1 MEVMADLVLNPS
13 FPEEELERQ
22 RRQRLDGILQ
32 ERNSPPSIAR
42 RVFRTVLF
50 GENHPF
56 GREVAGHEASVQAIS
71 RASLENFHRGY
82 WKPNHSALIFSGD
95 IDLDEAV
102 RLAED
107 VLGRW
112 QPGAIVATEMPLV
125 RPPEG
130 LRICLIDRHDAP
142 QSQIRF
148 GSIGPRR
155 KTEDLYAIELMNTV
169 LGGAFSSRLNLNL
182 REDKGYTYGASS
194 MFAYGRRLG
203 FWAAGAGVQ
212 TQFTCETLL
221 EFRKEIQQI
230 REEKMITAEE
240 LEMAKTNLTRGFAQR
255 FETLGRLVDQVVDV
269 VSFDLPL
276 EDIQQY
282 PQSMEQ
288 VSLEQA
294 REAAR
299 KYLTPDNAVVV
310 IVGDLEQIERPLHDL
325 NLGEVLIMDARGSRV
340 Q

>member
-1 MEVMADLVLNPS
+1 
-13 FPEEELERQ
+13 
-22 RRQRLDGILQ
+22 
-32 ERNSPPSIAR
+32 
-42 RVFRTVLF
+42 LF

-56 GREVAGHEASVQAIS
+56 GREVAGHEASVQAIT
-71 RASLENFHRGY
+71 RRSLENFYRGY
-82 WKPNHSALIFSGD
+82 WKPNHSALIFAGD
-95 IDLDEAV
+95 VDLEEAV

-107 VLGRW
+107 ALGRW
-112 QPGAIVATEMPLV
+112 QASTVVATEMPLV
-125 RPPEG
+125 QPPAN
-130 LRICLIDRHDAP
+130 LQIYLIDRHDAP
-142 QSQIRF
+142 QSQVRF

-155 KTEDLYAIELMNTV
+155 SNEDLYAIELMNTV

-212 TQFTCETLL
+212 TQFTRETLL
-221 EFRKEIQQI
+221 EFRKEVEQI
-230 REEKMITAEE
+230 REERMITEGE
-240 LEMAKTNLTRGFAQR
+240 LEVAKTNLIRGFAQR

-276 EDIQQY
+276 EDIQEY
-282 PQSMEQ
+282 PQSVAH

-294 REAAR
+294 RKAAR
-299 KYLTPDNAVVV
+299 RYLTPDNAVAV
-310 IVGDLEQIERPLHDL
+310 IVGDLKQIEQPIRDL
-325 NLGEVLIMDARGSRV
+325 NLSEVSIMNARGERV

>member
-1 MEVMADLVLNPS
+1 
-13 FPEEELERQ
+13 
-22 RRQRLDGILQ
+22 
-32 ERNSPPSIAR
+32 
-42 RVFRTVLF
+42 
-50 GENHPF
+50 
-56 GREVAGHEASVQAIS
+56 
-71 RASLENFHRGY
+71 
-82 WKPNHSALIFSGD
+82 LIFAGA

-102 RLAED
+102 RLSED
-107 VLGRW
+107 VLGCW
-112 QPGAIVATEMPLV
+112 QQGAIVAAEMALV
-125 RPPEG
+125 QPPAG

-148 GSIGPRR
+148 GSVGPPR

-212 TQFTCETLL
+212 TQFTRETLL

-230 REEKMITAEE
+230 RGERVITPEE

-294 REAAR
+294 REAAG
-299 KYLTPDNAVVV
+299 KYLTPDNAVAV
-310 IVGDLEQIERPLHDL
+310 IVGDLKQIEQPIRDL
-325 NLGEVLIMDARGSRV
+325 NLGELFIMDVRGNPA
-340 Q
+340 

>member
-1 MEVMADLVLNPS
+1 
-13 FPEEELERQ
+13 
-22 RRQRLDGILQ
+22 
-32 ERNSPPSIAR
+32 
-42 RVFRTVLF
+42 
-50 GENHPF
+50 
-56 GREVAGHEASVQAIS
+56 VQTITRS
-71 RASLENFHRGY
+71 SLEHFYRGY
-82 WKPNHSALIFSGD
+82 WKPNHSALIFAGD
-95 IDLDEAV
+95 VDLDEGV

-107 VLGRW
+107 ALGRW
-112 QPGAIVATEMPLV
+112 QRGTVVATEMPLV
-125 RPPEG
+125 QPPEN
-130 LRICLIDRHDAP
+130 LRVCLVDRQDAP
-142 QSQIRF
+142 QSQVRF

-155 KTEDLYAIELMNTV
+155 DNEDLYAIELMNTV

-212 TQFTCETLL
+212 TQFTRETLL
-221 EFRKEIQQI
+221 EFRKEVQQI
-230 REEKMITAEE
+230 REERMITAEE
-240 LEMAKTNLTRGFAQR
+240 LEVAKTNLIRGFAQR

-282 PQSMEQ
+282 PQLMEH

-299 KYLTPDNAVVV
+299 KYLTPDNAVAV
-310 IVGDLEQIERPLHDL
+310 IVGDLKQIEQPIRDLH
-325 NLGEVLIMDARGSRV
+325 LGEVSIMNARGERI